1 MKRRYA
7 TLLLAATL
15 ATPYGA
21 AGALAQSYYVETKVG
36 DVQVNGNSP
45 AAVSFT
51 RADGSPFPNC
61 VGSST
66 QMWVDNSFVTPEGG
80 RSTLAVLMM
89 AKATNRSVGVYYNV
103 PDTYCRYV
111 AVILK

>member
-1 MKRRYA
+1 MKRGYA
-7 TLLLAATL
+7 VLILAGTL
-15 ATPYGA
+15 AVQWAST
-21 AGALAQSYYVETKVG
+21 GALAQSYYVETKVG

-51 RADGSPFPNC
+51 RADGTPFPNC
-61 VGSST
+61 VGSPT

-89 AKATNRSVGVYYNV
+89 AKATNRAVGVYYNV
-103 PDTYCRYV
+103 PDTFCRYV